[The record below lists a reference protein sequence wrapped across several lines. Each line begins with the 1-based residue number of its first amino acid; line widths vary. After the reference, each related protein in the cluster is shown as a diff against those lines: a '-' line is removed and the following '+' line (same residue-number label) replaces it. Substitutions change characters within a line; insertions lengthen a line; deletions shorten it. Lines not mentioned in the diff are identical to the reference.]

1 MSRRTTAVLLAS
13 VSIVA
18 FAAWMGGI
26 LHGERPKADWKQ
38 IAPGVWRTAEMP
50 YGYALVS
57 DSHALLIDCPQSA
70 DGLKPAAKVE
80 QIDGVLLTHHH
91 FDSCARIGDFLAA
104 KVPVRAAKT
113 SAEFLAPA
121 AVKKFW
127 QDSIPLRNSR
137 TAYFMAPIGFDGVD
151 FSLDDGQ
158 KIDWRGWSLKVI
170 ATPGHSRDHLAFA
183 ASPPG
188 SRPGFAQTLRP
199 GLGQTFVFCGD
210 ALAAPGKL
218 WAPYTSDWDH
228 WTDAGLTPT
237 VNSLRKLAGL
247 KPKAL
252 YPAHGEPI
260 TQNAGDVL
268 EQTAKNAEEMAFLKS
283 FERYSKQ
290 RLGHA
295 PSYPFLVPFEQVGS
309 AGEQP
314 WSKVSEHVYI
324 TGNTYVLIS
333 KDDRAFAVIDPWGA
347 RSVKQVAKLREDLKL
362 GKLELVMFSHAH
374 YDHYDGVY
382 DLPGYANDSP
392 QRFAIWTLDRVA
404 EPLAEPLRL
413 RAPFLDARPVRF
425 DKRFKDGEAADW
437 REYHFR
443 FHHLPGQSEY
453 TMGVEAAIDGKRCY
467 FTADNFFH
475 QDQYSG
481 TGGWMGLNRS
491 WPIPYS
497 QSAKKVLD
505 AAPEWILAEHGGP
518 YEFNAEDYR
527 RRVQWGLESARAADA
542 VCVSGSHR
550 HDWDP
555 YRVQALPLLQ
565 RVKAGSEFQ
574 ITIVATAIGDK
585 PEKFS
590 ISLDGRELVAEHSWS
605 LEAIPGKPK
614 SESVT
619 FRLADRTP
627 PGRHVFPLR
636 VREARW
642 GDAIDA
648 FFAIDVE

>member
-1 MSRRTTAVLLAS
+1 MSRRPTAILVVSVCLFGVVAWLGGLLR
-13 VSIVA
+13 
-18 FAAWMGGI
+18 
-26 LHGERPKADWKQ
+26 GERPQADWKE
-38 IAPGVWRTAEMP
+38 IVPGVWRTADMP
-50 YGYALVS
+50 FGYALVNEG
-57 DSHALLIDCPQSA
+57 HALLIDCPQPA
-70 DGLKPAAKVE
+70 EGLKRSARIE

-91 FDSCARIGDFLAA
+91 FDSCARLGEFLAA
-104 KVPVRAAKT
+104 KIPVRAAKA
-113 SAEFLAPA
+113 SAEFLGPE

-137 TAYFMAPIGFDGVD
+137 TAYFMAPAGFEGVD
-151 FSLDDGQ
+151 FSLQDGQ

-170 ATPGHSRDHLAFA
+170 ATPGHSRDHLVFA
-183 ASPPG
+183 ASRDKSPP
-188 SRPGFAQTLRP
+188 L
-199 GLGQTFVFCGD
+199 VFCGD

-237 VNSLRKLAGL
+237 VNSLRALAAL
-247 KPKAL
+247 KPKSL
-252 YPAHGEPI
+252 FPAHGDPI
-260 TQNAGDVL
+260 AQNADDAL

-290 RLGHA
+290 RLGNA
-295 PSYPFLVPFEQVGS
+295 PDYPFLVPFEQVGS
-309 AGEQP
+309 AGEKP
-314 WSKVSEHVYI
+314 WAKISEHLYI

-333 KDDRAFAVIDPWGA
+333 KDERAFAVIDPWGA

-392 QRFAIWTLDRVA
+392 QRFAIWTLDLVA
-404 EPLAEPLRL
+404 GPLAEPLRL

-425 DKRFKDGEAADW
+425 DKRYKDGEAGQW
-437 REYHFR
+437 REYQFR

-565 RVKAGSEFQ
+565 KVKPGSEFE

-585 PEKFS
+585 AEKFS
-590 ISLDGRELVAEHSWS
+590 ISLNGRGLLPDEAWA
-605 LEAIPGKPK
+605 LEATPGKPK
-614 SESVT
+614 SEAV
-619 FRLADRTP
+619 RLRLSEKAP
-627 PGRHVFPLR
+627 PGRYVFPLR
-636 VREARW
+636 VREAKW
-642 GDAIDA
+642 SDAIDA
-648 FFAIDVE
+648 FFAVDVE